1 MNLTKQLKML
11 APFNYTV
18 LEKMCTFSN
27 SHYKTFCGLNRFM
40 YEHMYMLY
48 MYASESLDNRW
59 RYQNVI

>member
-1 MNLTKQLKML
+1 ML